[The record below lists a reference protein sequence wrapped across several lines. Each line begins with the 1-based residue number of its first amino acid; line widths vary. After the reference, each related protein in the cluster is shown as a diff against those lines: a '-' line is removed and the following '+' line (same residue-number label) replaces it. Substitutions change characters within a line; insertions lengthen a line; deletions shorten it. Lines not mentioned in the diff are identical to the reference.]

1 MKGDG
6 GTEKG
11 ISKFCISNRSALL
24 WSRFVVSVE
33 FGKPVHT
40 GVNCESLREEV
51 FLFIE
56 NQEMLPSS
64 IFK

>member
-1 MKGDG
+1 MKGDR

-11 ISKFCISNRSALL
+11 ISKFCMSNRSTVL
-24 WSRFVVSVE
+24 WSRLVVSVE
-33 FGKPVHT
+33 FSKPVHT
-40 GVNCESLREEV
+40 GVNCESLKEV